1 MEQFAKIWPDFNG
14 FDFPGFL
21 SKMIVL
27 LTKLSEPGARTFARF
42 LRRPPTFLQIT
53 PALRKYPKSKSKIV
67 ETSCRFW
74 KVVKFWLGPWVSSCA
89 SLRFIAKKEPDAFI
103 MLRGG
108 QFPLVVLEAGF
119 SESESNLIQ
128 DAQLRLYG
136 DCAAVK
142 FVLIVTIMGDIG
154 GRHVDWE
161 CLDVSHFSV

>member
-1 MEQFAKIWPDFNG
+1 
-14 FDFPGFL
+14 
-21 SKMIVL
+21 
-27 LTKLSEPGARTFARF
+27 
-42 LRRPPTFLQIT
+42 
-53 PALRKYPKSKSKIV
+53 
-67 ETSCRFW
+67 
-74 KVVKFWLGPWVSSCA
+74 
-89 SLRFIAKKEPDAFI
+89 

-154 GRHVDWE
+154 GRHVD
-161 CLDVSHFSV
+161 